1 MSDAKGP
8 IKIHTRFAPQRA
20 KTPPMH
26 TLPPTHHTPNRS
38 RSTIALNGPSGA
50 RTRFDLR
57 QPTTTA
63 AATHTH
69 TWTHT
74 NPLTNDYPNPCR
86 ATIRS
91 TTRSPTCTCFDRRQT
106 RSGSPANGPRTL
118 LTTHHSHL
126 PVYVHVHVCQPISRA
141 LRPSPHTPRTPTA
154 CATLPGVVHVGWRG
168 HY

>member
-8 IKIHTRFAPQRA
+8 IKIHTRFAPQHA

-69 TWTHT
+69 KLGHT
-74 NPLTNDYPNPCR
+74 QTPSQTITLTRVGPLFEAPL
-86 ATIRS
+86 A
-91 TTRSPTCTCFDRRQT
+91 
-106 RSGSPANGPRTL
+106 
-118 LTTHHSHL
+118 HL
-126 PVYVHVHVCQPISRA
+126 PAHASIVAKLA
-141 LRPSPHTPRTPTA
+141 LEVPQLVPER
-154 CATLPGVVHVGWRG
+154 C
-168 HY
+168 